1 MTASSPVLRLAF
13 NGKFLSAVPTGVH
26 RVAEQMIVGLD
37 RMMEQEPELRA
48 RVDAVV
54 LAPRDVRRQLVTK
67 HIPTHYMG
75 PLNWQFWEQIELPLR
90 LDGRFL
96 VNLCNLG
103 PVMTRS
109 AVTMVHDAQVYLTPG
124 SYSFAFRF
132 FYKIAQ
138 PLIGRRHRR
147 VLTVSNF
154 SKEQLVHFGVASPDR
169 IHVIHNGVDHTSAT
183 SGGSGTVPELEIS
196 DRRYVLALANL
207 QRHKNI
213 RVLLRAFTDPRLADK
228 KLVLFGRADKKAFE
242 AQGIDVPANVMFAG
256 SVSDAQLR
264 ALMKDALCFAFP
276 STTEGFGLPPLEAML
291 LGCPAVVA
299 PCGAL
304 PEVCGDA
311 ALIADPNDAAAW
323 AAAFHSLSTDETL
336 WKKYSTAGQVRARSF
351 TWERSVKE
359 LLRVLEEQCKVSFPA
374 LVPVKNDA

>member
-37 RMMEQEPELRA
+37 QMMEQDPELRA
-48 RVDAVV
+48 HIDAVV

-75 PLNWQFWEQIELPLR
+75 PLNWQFWEQIELPMR

-103 PVMTRS
+103 PMVTRS

-138 PLIGRRHRR
+138 PIIGRRHRR

-154 SKEQLVHFGVASPDR
+154 SKDQLVRFGVASPEK
-169 IHVIHNGVDHTSAT
+169 IHVIYNGVDHALAT
-183 SGGSGTVPELEIS
+183 SGGGGVKLGFGLSP
-196 DRRYVLALANL
+196 RQYVLALANL
-207 QRHKNI
+207 QHHKNI
-213 RVLLRAFTDPRLADK
+213 RVLLRAFSDPRLTGK
-228 KLVLFGRADKKAFE
+228 KLVLFGRANREAFE
-242 AQGIDVPANVMFAG
+242 EQGVHVPDSVLFAG

-264 ALMKDALCFAFP
+264 TLMENALCFAFP

-291 LGCPAVVA
+291 SGCPAVVA

-311 ALIADPNDAAAW
+311 ALRADPTDPSAWVAAID
-323 AAAFHSLSTDETL
+323 SLSTDEKL
-336 WKKYSTAGQVRARSF
+336 WSRYSAAGIERAQSF
-351 TWERSVKE
+351 TWEKAVKE
-359 LLRVLEEQCKVSFPA
+359 FLGILEEQCKVRLPA